1 MAGAAI
7 PVAEGAAE
15 VIKWGLV
22 AGGVLTGGVVAAK
35 KIKDAKKA
43 RDSSKDIPWAVP
55 LTIVR
60 KCPDCPAKDGAIVTK
75 NVAMSSESIDYQA
88 QVTGFA
94 PGTEWHY
101 NGVDFDGF
109 READCMLME
118 AKGRYAQ
125 FLDENSPTGW
135 VPWFEG
141 GAAALLKQARAQVD
155 AADPMPPV
163 LLTWFFM
170 EVPVMLKLQLEFMA
184 DPRLKKIIC
193 AHEPPRTR

>member
-15 VIKWGLV
+15 VIKWGLIITG
-22 AGGVLTGGVVAAK
+22 ATAGGVVAAK

-43 RDSSKDIPWAVP
+43 KDSSTDIPWAVP

-75 NVAMSSESIDYQA
+75 NVAMSSESIKYQA

-109 READCMLME
+109 REPDCMLME

-125 FLDENSPTGW
+125 FLDQDSDTGW
-135 VPWFEG
+135 VKWFEQ
-141 GAAALLKQARAQVD
+141 GADALVEQARRQAQG
-155 AADPMPPV
+155 AEPMPPV
-163 LLTWFFM
+163 RLTWFFM
-170 EVPVMLKLQLEFMA
+170 EEPVMLKVKAMFEKTGLA
-184 DPRLKKIIC
+184 KIIC
-193 AHEPPRTR
+193 HHEPLREP